1 MEIAVF
7 IKQVPDTTDVKW
19 TKDNNIDRTN
29 MDSIIN
35 PEDKSAIECALIL
48 KDKLNAHT
56 TAITMG
62 PQKAQNILSE
72 AIAMGIDD
80 ALLLCDS
87 KFAGSDTC
95 ATSNVLASAIKNNVP
110 EAKIIIFG
118 QTAIDGETGQTGVS
132 TAVKLNLPFISRVSE
147 IIDANEN
154 EITVIS
160 ESEKEKITYKA
171 KLPVALCI
179 SDFKTKPRLAKIDG
193 YMRAQEY
200 NYTCAKHTDLNL
212 QQEETGIK
220 GSPTYVSKV
229 YKNDDSRCCK
239 FIESNNTTSI
249 IEEIK
254 GAIK

>member
-1 MEIAVF
+1 MKIAVF

-29 MDSIIN
+29 MESIIN

-48 KDKLNAHT
+48 KEKLNAHT

-62 PQKAQNILSE
+62 PQKAQTILSE

-80 ALLLCDS
+80 AVLLCDP

-95 ATSNVLASAIKNNVP
+95 ATSNVLASAVKNNVP
-110 EAKIIIFG
+110 EAKIILFG

-132 TAVKLNLPFISRVSE
+132 TAVKLNIPFISRVTE

-160 ESEKEKITYKA
+160 ETEHEKITYKA
-171 KLPVALCI
+171 TLPVALCI
-179 SDFKTKPRLAKIDG
+179 SNFKQKPRLAKIDG
-193 YMRAQEY
+193 YIKAQKY

-212 QQEETGIK
+212 SQEETGIK

-229 YKNDDSRCCK
+229 YKNEAGRCCK
-239 FIESNNTTSI
+239 YIEYTDTKTI
-249 IEEIK
+249 INEIK
-254 GAIK
+254 GAIN

>member
-48 KDKLNAHT
+48 KEKLNAHT

-62 PQKAQNILSE
+62 PQKAQNVLSE

-80 ALLLCDS
+80 AILLCDS

-95 ATSNVLASAIKNNVP
+95 ATSNVLSAVIKTNIL
-110 EAKIIIFG
+110 EAKIILFG

-132 TAVKLNLPFISRVSE
+132 TAVKLNVPFITRVSE

-154 EITVIS
+154 EIIVIS
-160 ESEKEKITYKA
+160 ENEQEKITYKA
-171 KLPVALCI
+171 TLPVALCI
-179 SDFKTKPRLAKIDG
+179 SNFKQKPRLAKIDG
-193 YMRAQEY
+193 YIKAQEY
-200 NYTCAKHTDLNL
+200 NYTCAKHTDINI

-229 YKNDDSRCCK
+229 YKNEDGRCCK
-239 FIESNNTTSI
+239 YLESTDTKSI
-249 IEEIK
+249 INEIK

>member
-35 PEDKSAIECALIL
+35 PEDKSAIEAALIL
-48 KDKLNAHT
+48 KEKLNAHS

-62 PQKAQNILSE
+62 PKKAQNVLAE

-80 ALLLCDS
+80 AILLCDA

-95 ATSNVLASAIKNNVP
+95 ATSNVLSAAIKTNVP
-110 EAKIIIFG
+110 DAKIILFG

-132 TAVKLNLPFISRVSE
+132 TAVKLNIPFISRVSK
-147 IIDANEN
+147 IIDANEK

-160 ESEKEKITYKA
+160 ENEEEKITYKA
-171 KLPVALCI
+171 TLPVALCI
-179 SDFKTKPRLAKIDG
+179 SNFEKKPRLAKIDG
-193 YMRAQEY
+193 YIKAQEY
-200 NYTCAKHTDLNL
+200 NYTCAKHTDINV

-229 YKNDDSRCCK
+229 YKNDDKRCCK
-239 FIESNNTTSI
+239 FIDSKDNLAI
-249 IEEIK
+249 INEIK
-254 GAIK
+254 GAIE